1 MSQGPIIRCE
11 ARIGCRSPARI
22 QVEVC
27 GVKAQQWEP
36 TNTCRGHVSI
46 VIMSALAVSNDVRV
60 RSAV

>member
-1 MSQGPIIRCE
+1 MNGPIIACE
-11 ARIGCRSPARI
+11 ARTGCRSPARI

-27 GVKAQQWEP
+27 GVKAHLFEP

-46 VIMSALAVSNDVRV
+46 VIMSALSISNDVRV